1 MRDIAIDQLL
11 HPIPGDAPAGCDLRY
26 TDVYE
31 ELMEARRHEEALAMG
46 DWRHDVKKANW
57 DKVISLAVTALS
69 TKSKDLQIA
78 VWLTE
83 ALTVTE
89 GFSGLHLGLQLLTAL
104 TDRFWDTTF
113 PQTEGGDLEYR
124 ATPFQFLNNKVTLH
138 VRQLPITDPEATPGY
153 SWLKWHQSC
162 EVGAESDLKNR
173 YGEIDEER
181 KIRRD
186 GLLAEAAVSAEQ
198 FDSAAELSKGAWGDW
213 LRSEVGRCGEHLD
226 RLTQVL
232 EQRFHGA
239 APSLSELAAV
249 IEGCSVVV
257 HKLYGEPAGQQS
269 VAVQPEAPE
278 SGKALAAEGAVVAE
292 GADPAQLPLSMP
304 TAEAES
310 ELPEQALWKDAVS
323 LLEAGRL
330 EEALAMLLCSGNGS
344 GSVRERCRIR
354 LLMGKLCLKAG
365 RPDLARPII
374 EELHGLM
381 EALQLERWESP
392 LWIAEVLEAYYR
404 CLQAGGL
411 RECDL
416 ELSQALFRRICSLD
430 VTKALPFRV

>member
-11 HPIPGDAPAGCDLRY
+11 HPIPGDAPAGSDLRY

-31 ELMEARRHEEALAMG
+31 QLMEARRHEDALAMG
-46 DWRHDVKKANW
+46 DWRHAAKQANW
-57 DKVISLAVTALS
+57 DKVISLAVAALS
-69 TKSKDLQIA
+69 TRSKDLQIA

-113 PQTEGGDLEYR
+113 PQAEGGDLEYR
-124 ATPFQFLNNKVTLH
+124 ATPFQFLNDKVTLH

-153 SWLKWHQSC
+153 SWVKWHQSC
-162 EVGAESDLKNR
+162 EVGAEADLKNR
-173 YGEIDEER
+173 YGEVDEER
-181 KIRRD
+181 KLRRD
-186 GLLAEAAVSAEQ
+186 LLLAEAAVSAEQ
-198 FDSAAELSKGAWGDW
+198 FHSAAALSKGAWGDW

-232 EQRFHGA
+232 EQKFHGA

-249 IEGCSVVV
+249 IEGCGAVV
-257 HKLYGEPAGQQS
+257 HRLYGDPALRHP
-269 VAVQPEAPE
+269 VAAPPVPEAG
-278 SGKALAAEGAVVAE
+278 GKALASEGGVVAE
-292 GADPAQLPLSMP
+292 STGAAELPLSVP
-304 TAEAES
+304 AAES
-310 ELPEQALWKDAVS
+310 GGELPEQALWRDALA

-330 EEALAMLLCSGNGS
+330 EEALAMLLCSGNAS
-344 GSVRERCRIR
+344 GSVRDRARIK
-354 LLMGKLCLKAG
+354 LFMGKLCLKAG

-374 EELHGLM
+374 EELYGLM

-392 LWIAEVLEAYYR
+392 LWIAEVLEAYYL

-411 RECDL
+411 RECDQ

-430 VTKALPFRV
+430 VTKALPYRP